1 MKKMIKRNKIGIDID
16 GVLADFIVPFLEY
29 CNGRFGISYKK
40 EEVSSFYFLD
50 SIGFPEEKSLKTYND
65 FYNSE
70 LFETITP
77 IEGSFNGVLKLF
89 QKRYRLNLVTAR
101 PDSLKEK
108 TFLWLWK
115 NYPNIFEQVN
125 FTNGSKKSDFCL
137 RNSISAM
144 IEDHADYANDCAE
157 KGIETFLITQP
168 WNFLETLHPGVR
180 RVKDWSEI
188 VERLE

>member
-50 SIGFPEEKSLKTYND
+50 SIGFPKEKSLKTYND

-89 QKRYRLNLVTAR
+89 QKRYRLNLVT
-101 PDSLKEK
+101 
-108 TFLWLWK
+108 
-115 NYPNIFEQVN
+115 
-125 FTNGSKKSDFCL
+125 
-137 RNSISAM
+137 
-144 IEDHADYANDCAE
+144 
-157 KGIETFLITQP
+157 
-168 WNFLETLHPGVR
+168 
-180 RVKDWSEI
+180 
-188 VERLE
+188 